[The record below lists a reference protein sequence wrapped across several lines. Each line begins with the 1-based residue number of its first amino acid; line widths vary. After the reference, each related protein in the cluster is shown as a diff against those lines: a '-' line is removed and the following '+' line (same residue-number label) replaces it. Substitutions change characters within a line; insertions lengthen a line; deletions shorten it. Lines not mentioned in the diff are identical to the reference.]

1 MALLCFVPQKLS
13 GLFFSMERCAISFSV
28 VQLISADGVKNH
40 LYTNSPR
47 KHKHE
52 FSDPE
57 MHLRT
62 LLFIVLFIYAK
73 EKLTDIQS
81 NRSYNKIAC

>member
-1 MALLCFVPQKLS
+1 MWNF
-13 GLFFSMERCAISFSV
+13 FSV
-28 VQLISADGVKNH
+28 VQFISAGGVKNH
-40 LYTNSPR
+40 LYASVPR

-57 MHLRT
+57 MHLRA

-73 EKLTDIQS
+73 EKLIDIKS
-81 NRSYNKIAC
+81 NRSYNKIACWDEQLSDY